1 MFEQVVYSLT
11 RRNCHFQNVRAE
23 LERLAA
29 FLRDNDVHAAD
40 IVDVGCG
47 DGAITLALGA
57 LLDARDTWGIDLNR
71 ALLARAARMGVNIVC
86 QDMTCLNLERT
97 FELVVSYGSL
107 HHVQD
112 TNGFIR
118 GLARL
123 SSKYILIVDNTVRRT
138 YWHRLTGSRYFP
150 LESSS
155 YPIRT
160 VQEIIAGLA
169 VANCLIID
177 LLTARNANLWHDRS
191 FVLAAIGPGKP
202 RLAGLRSQDGV
213 PEEAVQEG
221 HRDFLSL
228 RPSRERTTRPTRVS
242 STAG

>member
-1 MFEQVVYSLT
+1 MFEQVFYSLT

-23 LERLAA
+23 LQRLAA

-47 DGAITLALGA
+47 DGAITIALGA
-57 LLDARDTWGIDLNR
+57 LLDARDTWGIDLNST
-71 ALLARAARMGVNIVC
+71 LLARAARMGVNTVC
-86 QDMTCLNLERT
+86 QDMTCLDLERT

-112 TNGFIR
+112 TNAFVR

-123 SSKYILIVDNTVRRT
+123 SSKYVLIVDNTVRPT

-160 VQEIIAGLA
+160 VQEIMVGLTF
-169 VANCLIID
+169 ANCLIID
-177 LLTARNANLWHDRS
+177 VLTTRNANLWHDRS
-191 FVLAAIGPGKP
+191 FVLAAIEPGKP
-202 RLAGLRSQDGV
+202 RLAGAGCRDGV
-213 PEEAVQEG
+213 PGEAVQEG